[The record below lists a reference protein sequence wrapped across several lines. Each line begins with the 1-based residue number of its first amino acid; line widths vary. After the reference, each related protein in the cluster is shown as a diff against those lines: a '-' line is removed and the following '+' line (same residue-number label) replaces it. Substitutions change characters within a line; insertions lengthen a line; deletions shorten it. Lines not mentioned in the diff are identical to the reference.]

1 MNMQYMDRIGG
12 AMQTKRILLT
22 TVLALGLILAGCSG
36 ADQNTND
43 QAQAASTSQQTQN
56 QDGTSEEE
64 GGKSSEEDSKN
75 ISDSN
80 LEETI
85 EETAGKTSEESSEK
99 VTDESPAEQAGQSQE
114 GQNQENTQA
123 FKRLTP
129 EEIQTIQPNEM
140 GEVMIVMYHGL
151 GKKNS
156 AYVRTPE
163 SFRQDLETYYEMGFR
178 PVNLSDY
185 VEGNIDTPAGL
196 TPIVLTFDDGNNS
209 NFNLIEENGELI
221 IDPNC
226 ALGIILDFNKT
237 HPDWALKGSFFLNGG
252 TPFGQKDHVDYKVNW
267 LVDNGFEVGNHS
279 YGHEDLTEQD
289 GASIQRTLGK
299 NIQEIEAR
307 LDGYTVNTL
316 ALPFGKRPKD
326 QERYD
331 LVTAGS
337 FEGVAYEHKAILLV
351 GWKPEVSVYD
361 KAFNPLAIM
370 RVQSGD
376 GDFQMIHWLE
386 DYRNNPHKRFISD
399 GNPET
404 ITVPQKEVGS
414 VDVEKFS
421 DKEVIEYTVSE
432 TE

>member
-1 MNMQYMDRIGG
+1 
-12 AMQTKRILLT
+12 MQTKRILLT

-36 ADQNTND
+36 ADQNTDD
-43 QAQAASTSQQTQN
+43 QAQAASTSQQTEN
-56 QDGTSEEE
+56 QDTTSQE
-64 GGKSSEEDSKN
+64 GSENSFNENTSSKTVE
-75 ISDSN
+75 
-80 LEETI
+80 
-85 EETAGKTSEESSEK
+85 EETAEETSDKASEQ
-99 VTDESPAEQAGQSQE
+99 TTEQTLEESPAEEAGPS
-114 GQNQENTQA
+114 QENTQA

-226 ALGIILDFNKT
+226 ALGIILEFNKT

-307 LDGYTVNTL
+307 LDGYTVDTL

-337 FEGVAYEHKAILLV
+337 FEGVPYEHKAILLV

-414 VDVEKFS
+414 VNVEKFS
-421 DKEVIEYTVSE
+421 DKEVVEYTVSE

>member
-12 AMQTKRILLT
+12 AMQTKRIILT
-22 TVLALGLILAGCSG
+22 TVLALSLIMAGCSG
-36 ADQNTND
+36 ADENTND
-43 QAQAASTSQQTQN
+43 QAQTAPTNEVVDSGASESEEGQEEAVETENQNTENENQTENESNTETESNTQTDPEN
-56 QDGTSEEE
+56 TSEDKSQGTE
-64 GGKSSEEDSKN
+64 GS
-75 ISDSN
+75 
-80 LEETI
+80 
-85 EETAGKTSEESSEK
+85 
-99 VTDESPAEQAGQSQE
+99 
-114 GQNQENTQA
+114 QA

-129 EEIQTIQPNEM
+129 EEIQSIQPNEM

-185 VEGNIDTPAGL
+185 VEGNINTPAGL

-209 NFNLIEENGELI
+209 NFNLIEEEGELK

-226 ALGIILDFNKT
+226 ALGIILDFNKE

-252 TPFGQKDHVDYKVNW
+252 TPFGQKEHVDYKVNW

-307 LDGYTVNTL
+307 LEGYTVDTL

-326 QERYD
+326 QDRYD

-337 FEGVAYEHKAILLV
+337 FEGVPYEHKAILLV

-376 GDFQMIHWLE
+376 GDFQMIHWLD
-386 DYRNNPHKRFISD
+386 DYRKNPHKRFISD
-399 GNPET
+399 GNPDV
-404 ITVPQKEVGS
+404 ITVPQKEAGS
-414 VDVEKFS
+414 VNVEKFS
-421 DKEVIEYTVSE
+421 GKEVIEYTVEKSE
-432 TE
+432 

>member
-1 MNMQYMDRIGG
+1 MNMQYMDRTGG

-22 TVLALGLILAGCSG
+22 TVLALSLMMAGCSG
-36 ADQNTND
+36 TDQNTND
-43 QAQAASTSQQTQN
+43 QTQAVSAQ
-56 QDGTSEEE
+56 
-64 GGKSSEEDSKN
+64 
-75 ISDSN
+75 
-80 LEETI
+80 EETTQ
-85 EETAGKTSEESSEK
+85 EETAQEETAQEETEKMSEESMEE
-99 VTDESPAEQAGQSQE
+99 TER
-114 GQNQENTQA
+114 NQEETTEAESETETESESESENQA
-123 FKRLTP
+123 AAETVKRLTP
-129 EEIQTIQPNEM
+129 EEIQAIQPNEM
-140 GEVMIVMYHGL
+140 GEVMVVMYHGL

-178 PVNLSDY
+178 PINLSDY
-185 VEGNIDTPAGL
+185 VQGDIDTPAGL

-221 IDPNC
+221 IDPNS
-226 ALGIILDFNKT
+226 ALGIILDFNKE

-252 TPFGQKDHVDYKVNW
+252 TPFGQKEHVDYKVNW

-307 LDGYTVNTL
+307 LDGYTVDTL

-337 FEGVAYEHKAILLV
+337 FEGVPYEHKAILLV

-399 GNPET
+399 GNPDI
-404 ITVPQKEVGS
+404 ITVPQKELGS
-414 VDVEKFS
+414 VNVDKFS
-421 DKEVIEYTVSE
+421 DKELIEYTVTE